1 MTGGRIEN
9 CTLSGNMH
17 AEAPYVGGIVG
28 YLDGGRNL
36 HPNEAGMK
44 VIADKIYAEL
54 GAWLEGN

>member
-1 MTGGRIEN
+1 
-9 CTLSGNMH
+9 MH
-17 AEAPYVGGIVG
+17 AEAPYVGGIVD